1 VCRRAARRRSEAG
14 LSRDPDARD
23 GRTDRILELAERER
37 LHDVGHGIEAARV
50 RARRVDARAD
60 DRDFLA
66 LEAENLSGG
75 QRPRIGGLDEEN
87 VDCLRVEAQGL
98 AVPGERGLV
107 PEPRRH
113 VRQKSPHLGVRLAD
127 EDPRHGFIFDEP
139 RANVG
144 AIWYGNGMKRGRVLV
159 VDDDADIR
167 NLVRELL
174 ERQGYDVTE
183 GANGRDGLR
192 AFYATTPDV
201 VILDVGMPEMD
212 GFETLERIRDLSDV
226 PVLMLTARAAELEKV
241 RGLKAGAD
249 DYVTKP
255 FGRQEFLARVEAM
268 LRRARPREEGPT
280 TYADELVAVD
290 FAQRSVAV
298 SGHPVT
304 LTPLEFRLLAAF
316 IRHPNQVLAHDQLL
330 ELVWGDSLAA
340 SRDQV
345 KLYVGYLRRKLEAA
359 GGDASAIETV
369 RGFGYRY
376 RPPAASRPG
385 T

>member
-1 VCRRAARRRSEAG
+1 
-14 LSRDPDARD
+14 
-23 GRTDRILELAERER
+23 
-37 LHDVGHGIEAARV
+37 
-50 RARRVDARAD
+50 
-60 DRDFLA
+60 
-66 LEAENLSGG
+66 
-75 QRPRIGGLDEEN
+75 
-87 VDCLRVEAQGL
+87 
-98 AVPGERGLV
+98 
-107 PEPRRH
+107 
-113 VRQKSPHLGVRLAD
+113 
-127 EDPRHGFIFDEP
+127 
-139 RANVG
+139 
-144 AIWYGNGMKRGRVLV
+144 
-159 VDDDADIR
+159 
-167 NLVRELL
+167 
-174 ERQGYDVTE
+174 VTE

-290 FAQRSVAV
+290 FAQRSVTV

-385 T
+385 A